1 MLNGTLREFD
11 TRFKKKYCIVRL
23 VLWNIVDRQNPDHA
37 KPRCQNCAATTH
49 KTWECSE
56 AKKISPEIVCDN
68 CGNAGHPTFDCKVV
82 QSIDRYLFSKA
93 NRSGW
98 EDGYQQ
104 RGLKS
109 TVSNVGPGVSDF
121 SLSSVSI
128 FLPRYCPSYN
138 RSLFLARYAAFL
150 HDMNGGVSQVR
161 ILLMAN
167 PQHL

>member
-1 MLNGTLREFD
+1 MEPSESLTPGL
-11 TRFKKKYCIVRL
+11 KKYCIVRL
-23 VLWNIVDRQNPDHA
+23 VLWNIVDRQNPDHE

-109 TVSNVGPGVSDF
+109 TVSKVGPGVSDF

-128 FLPRYCPSYN
+128 FLPRYIAPPISVHF
-138 RSLFLARYAAFL
+138 SSPGML
-150 HDMNGGVSQVR
+150 HSSTT
-161 ILLMAN
+161 
-167 PQHL
+167 